1 MSHLSSK
8 NLEQLFRETAARLAT
23 SSCPFVEARLLIK
36 AAGKMDEAEFFRRMS
51 EPVKPSLE
59 RKLNQLVRKR
69 LSGWPVAYLLGRRE
83 FWGLPFRVNRSV
95 LIPRPE
101 TELVVE
107 KALSLPLPPEPL
119 ILDLGTGSGNIAIS
133 LGKELPAARII
144 ATDISLRALKLAG
157 ENARLNQLT
166 NIRFIQSNL
175 FKAFEQSKLSFD
187 LIVSNPPY
195 VAQDDWPELDRPVKD
210 FEPQKA
216 LIAGRDGLKFI
227 RQLVRKASTFL
238 KPGGFLII
246 EIGAGQAAEVTG
258 WLESDWSEIEVLP
271 DYSGF
276 PRVVS
281 ARRVSR

>member
-1 MSHLSSK
+1 MNSK
-8 NLEQLFRETAARLAT
+8 NLEQLFRETAAKLSS
-23 SSCPFVEARLLIK
+23 SSCPFVEARLLIQ
-36 AAGKMDEAEFFRRMS
+36 AAGKMDESEFFRRLS
-51 EPVKPSLE
+51 EPVKLSAE
-59 RKLNQLVRKR
+59 KRLNQLVRKR
-69 LSGWPVAYLLGRRE
+69 LDGWPVAYLLGRRE
-83 FWGLPFRVNRSV
+83 FWGLPFRVDRSV

-107 KALSLPLPPEPL
+107 RALSLPLPPEPL

-133 LGKELPAARII
+133 LGKELPSARII

-157 ENARLNQLT
+157 ENARLNEVT

-175 FKAFEQSKLSFD
+175 FKAFEQRQLTFD

-195 VAQDDWPELDRPVKD
+195 VAQDDWQKLDRPVKD
-210 FEPQKA
+210 FEPRKA

-227 RQLVRKASTFL
+227 RQMVRKAGTFL
-238 KPGGFLII
+238 KPGGFLVL
-246 EIGAGQAAEVTG
+246 EVGAGQEAEITR
-258 WLESDWSEIEVLP
+258 WLEPDWSEIEVLS

-281 ARRVSR
+281 ARRVSG